1 MSVESP
7 EKRLPLWAVGTLERP
22 ALWLS
27 RVLLDGLCFLVGR
40 ENSEDCLLLQE
51 NPAVVLFPVSLEP
64 AWGWGGVGGQV
75 HVCTG
80 QATGKQCQEGGQ
92 GGGGGSFLSSMA
104 PFSRGTRIHPP
115 AIVHTQGGMEM
126 DVCAMVH
133 IRPLP
138 ATDQVCVCVWQEG
151 GGTLLLRP

>member
-1 MSVESP
+1 MG
-7 EKRLPLWAVGTLERP
+7 VG
-22 ALWLS
+22 
-27 RVLLDGLCFLVGR
+27 
-40 ENSEDCLLLQE
+40 
-51 NPAVVLFPVSLEP
+51 
-64 AWGWGGVGGQV
+64 GGVGGQV